1 MAQRLQVIG
10 LLLVGLAMFGCGATV
25 PPEERSVILITVDT
39 TRADRLGLYGGTAVP
54 TPNLDRLGSLGVVV
68 EEGISQ
74 VPLTLPAHSSIMTGK
89 YPASHGVHHNGIFRL
104 PEGTGT
110 LAARLRDEGL
120 ATGAFV
126 SAYVLNRGFGVEQ
139 GFDTFSDVPVNR
151 FEGGRDQ
158 LFSAERTAAET
169 NEKVFPWLEENSDR
183 RFFLWVHYYDPH
195 EPYAPPEDRE
205 LEGEGYDRE
214 ISYLDSEIGALL
226 NKLED
231 LDLLERSVLV
241 LTGDHGESLGEHGE
255 LTHGIFLY
263 ESAVHVP
270 MFFLAPGLLP
280 EGTRLKGTVELVD
293 IQPTVLDLL
302 GLQPLPGTEGV
313 SQVERLEGNEDIAAG
328 PAHAET
334 LMGRLEFGWAELHM
348 VRDGRYKY
356 IEAPTPELYDL
367 REDPSESVNLATND
381 PERVGEMAELLGEWK
396 SITEAAADPDQA
408 TRSLTS
414 EEEEALRSLGY
425 LSGGSYKEEGADQ
438 LLPDPKDMIQELRRL
453 GNAKALALG
462 GDHDGALLV
471 FEELLRAHPR
481 NHQARLSRIT
491 SLINLK
497 RHADAEEEA
506 RAGLV
511 LASQEGDAAG
521 SQEEDLL
528 GFLATLAFLQ
538 NRNGEAEEIYR
549 DLIARDPEN
558 DLAGVDYA
566 RLLIETG
573 REEEALK
580 RLNAI
585 LARTPGNGMALA
597 ARFQAERILG
607 MQEEMLRTAE
617 ELADAQAGD
626 LMTLELA
633 GDLLIGSG
641 DPARAAVCYE
651 IAQEQLP
658 DLSPRL
664 LMKLGQAQAAAGD
677 LDSAE
682 QTFLACNKLMPR
694 DPRPPFYLGLI
705 DQQRDDPEKAGRRF
719 REALNRNPRFAPAR
733 EALARIGA
741 TP

>member
-1 MAQRLQVIG
+1 MSQRFKIVG
-10 LLLVGLAMFGCGATV
+10 LLLSGFLMVGCGATV

-54 TPNLDRLGSLGVVV
+54 TPSLDRLGSLGVVV

-89 YPASHGVHHNGIFRL
+89 YPASHGVHHNGIYRL
-104 PEGTGT
+104 PEGTAT
-110 LAARLRDEGL
+110 LANRLRDEGFV
-120 ATGAFV
+120 TGAFV

-139 GFDTFSDVPVNR
+139 GFDTFGDVPVNR

-169 NEKVFPWLEENSDR
+169 NEKVFPWLEENSDG

-205 LEGEGYDRE
+205 LQGEGYDRE
-214 ISYLDSEIGALL
+214 ISYLDSEIGALVA
-226 NKLED
+226 KLEE

-263 ESAVHVP
+263 ESAVRVP

-280 EGTRLKGTVELVD
+280 DRSRLEGTVELVD
-293 IQPTVLDLL
+293 IQPTILDLL

-313 SQVERLEGNEDIAAG
+313 SQVRRLKGDEDADSG

-348 VRDGRYKY
+348 VRNGRYKY

-367 REDPSESVNLATND
+367 REDPAELVNLASND
-381 PERVGEMAELLGEWK
+381 PERVGELAEMLGEWK
-396 SITEAAADPDQA
+396 SATEPGSESVQAARP
-408 TRSLTS
+408 LTS

-425 LSGGSYKEEGADQ
+425 LSGGAYKEDGDGQA
-438 LLPDPKDMIQELRRL
+438 LPDPKDMIEELRRL
-453 GNAKALALG
+453 GKGKALALN
-462 GDHDGALLV
+462 GDLEGALVV
-471 FEELLRAHPR
+471 FEEILRAHPR
-481 NHQARLSRIT
+481 NHQARMSRIT

-497 RHADAEEEA
+497 RHEDAEEEA
-506 RAGLV
+506 RAGLALV
-511 LASQEGDAAG
+511 SQDGSAPG

-528 GFLATLAFLQ
+528 GYVAKLAFLQ
-538 NRNGEAEEIYR
+538 HRNDEAEKIYKE
-549 DLIARDPEN
+549 LISRNPQN

-566 RLLIETG
+566 HLLIDAG
-573 REEEALK
+573 REVEAVQ
-580 RLNAI
+580 RLNDI
-585 LARTPGNGMALA
+585 LANNPGNGMALA
-597 ARFQAERILG
+597 ARFHAERALG
-607 MQEEMLRTAE
+607 SQDEMLLTARQ
-617 ELADAQAGD
+617 LADAQAGD
-626 LMTLELA
+626 LITLELA
-633 GDLLIGSG
+633 GDLLFGSG
-641 DPARAAVCYE
+641 DAPRAAVCFE

-664 LMKLGQAQAAAGD
+664 LMKLGQAQATAGD

-682 QTFLACNKLMPR
+682 QTLMACSRLMPR
-694 DPRPPFYLGLI
+694 DPRPPYLLGRI
-705 DQQRDDPEKAGRRF
+705 EQQRDNHQKAARRF
-719 REALNRNPRFAPAR
+719 REALDRNPGFAPAR
-733 EALARIGA
+733 ESLARMGLGS
-741 TP
+741 